1 MCTKKEETDNGEI
14 DYRFPFDFYE
24 DERMNIILT
33 ILFLLVGGIAA
44 GLFATVASIASLA
57 SYPVLLAV
65 GIPPVYANVTNDAAL
80 IWTGISSTISAT
92 KELKGHWKEVFF
104 YSIFTIIGSIGGCIL
119 LLIYPPKVFEKLV
132 PWFVLFS
139 GIMVIVS
146 GRYKIEPTNDKTPKW
161 LMIIYIIAMLIMGAY
176 TGYFGAAGGVLILVL
191 LSYLSK
197 ARNNFAVIKAEE
209 NVVSGFANLVA
220 LIIFAFASKI
230 YWLQSIPLAI
240 GMFIGGYLGPKIVR
254 KVPEK
259 PIRIFIAILAFVQ
272 AAYFFWE
279 AYL

>member
-1 MCTKKEETDNGEI
+1 
-14 DYRFPFDFYE
+14 
-24 DERMNIILT
+24 MNIIWT
-33 ILFLLVGGIAA
+33 TLFLLVGGIVA

-92 KELKGHWKEVFF
+92 KELKGHWKEVAF

-132 PWFVLFS
+132 PCFVLFS
-139 GIMVIVS
+139 GIIVS
-146 GRYKIEPTNDKTPKW
+146 GKHKIKSATDKAPWW
-161 LMIIYIIAMLIMGAY
+161 LMLIYVVGMLIMGAY

-191 LSYLSK
+191 LSYLSE
-197 ARNNFAVIKAEE
+197 ARDNFAVIKAEE
-209 NVVSGFANLVA
+209 NVVSGLANLVA
-220 LIIFAFASKI
+220 LIIFAFTSRI

-240 GMFIGGYLGPKIVR
+240 GMFIGGYLGPIIVR
-254 KVPEK
+254 KIPEK
-259 PIRIFIAILAFVQ
+259 PIRVLIAILAFVQ
-272 AAYFFWE
+272 AAYFFWK

>member
-1 MCTKKEETDNGEI
+1 
-14 DYRFPFDFYE
+14 
-24 DERMNIILT
+24 MNIILT

-80 IWTGISSTISAT
+80 IWTGISLTVSAA
-92 KELKGHWKEVFF
+92 KELKGHWKEVVF

-132 PWFVLFS
+132 PCFVLFS

-146 GRYKIEPTNDKTPKW
+146 GKHKIKSTASRATWW
-161 LMIIYIIAMLIMGAY
+161 LMLIYVVGMLIMGAY

-191 LSYLSK
+191 LSYLSE

-220 LIIFAFASKI
+220 LIIFAFTSRI

-240 GMFIGGYLGPKIVR
+240 GMFIGGFLGPKIVR
-254 KVPEK
+254 NVPEK
-259 PIRIFIAILAFVQ
+259 PIRIFIAILAFIQ
-272 AAYFFWE
+272 AGYFFWK